1 MLLAERQKANS
12 QKLCC
17 PDCHCGRGPM
27 YLPTNTQ
34 RRERVPT
41 LNNTSHR
48 GELVRGWSASGD
60 LLASVVAGL
69 LIGLGLDHVFNTQ
82 PVFVVLFV
90 IIASVGG
97 FYRLKGSSADVID
110 AQAREAIRIRDGL

>member
-1 MLLAERQKANS
+1 
-12 QKLCC
+12 
-17 PDCHCGRGPM
+17 M